1 MPDLPASP
9 RFVVVGAGIHGLSTA
24 YHLAKE
30 LRTRGTGS
38 GADVVVLEKSEPGA
52 GASGI
57 ACGVVRNNYFQP
69 AMSELMQACVEVW
82 ESDPAAYAY
91 NPVGYMA
98 LGPEVQESDLA
109 ATFERQEKIGYR
121 STFVTGAGEVDA
133 YMKRVFPDWR
143 AQGVT
148 ALLHEHQGGFAFN
161 RESVLGLAGK
171 CAEEGVEVVERR
183 RGAGD
188 RPGRRRHRDRARD
201 ESRPDRGRRAARHRA
216 RPVGEALL
224 VAARAAR
231 DRSTCAPRPARSS
244 TTSPCGRT
252 GTSRRARSAWT
263 RYVRDRGRERSAGHP
278 SRHRRAARGRRRR
291 ADHRR
296 ALGHL
301 LQARP
306 PRRAGRRL
314 AAGRRRR
321 GRARPV
327 PVHHGRRRRASRTC
341 GAPRSRTR

>member
-1 MPDLPASP
+1 MSDLPASP
-9 RFVVVGAGIHGLSTA
+9 RFVIVGAGIHGLSTA

-30 LRTRGTGS
+30 LRTRGAGS

-109 ATFERQEKIGYR
+109 ATFERQERIGYR

-133 YMKRVFPDWR
+133 YMKRIFPDWR

-171 CAEEGVEVVERR
+171 CAEEGVEVLTGVEVRAIDLAADGTASALETS
-183 RGAGD
+183 RGRIEVGEQLVIAPGPWAKRFWSLLELPATIDVRTPSGEVVPD
-188 RPGRRRHRDRARD
+188 RPMWTYWNLQ
-201 ESRPDRGRRAARHRA
+201 E
-216 RPVGEALL
+216 GEI
-224 VAARAAR
+224 
-231 DRSTCAPRPARSS
+231 SGRPAD
-244 TTSPCGRT
+244 
-252 GTSRRARSAWT
+252 
-263 RYVRDRGRERSAGHP
+263 VRDRRRERAAGHP
-278 SRHRRAARGRRRR
+278 PRHRRAARGRRRR

-314 AAGRRRR
+314 PARRSKARSSSTRTRPRR
-321 GRARPV
+321 TSTP
-327 PVHHGRRRRASRTC
+327 ASPTC